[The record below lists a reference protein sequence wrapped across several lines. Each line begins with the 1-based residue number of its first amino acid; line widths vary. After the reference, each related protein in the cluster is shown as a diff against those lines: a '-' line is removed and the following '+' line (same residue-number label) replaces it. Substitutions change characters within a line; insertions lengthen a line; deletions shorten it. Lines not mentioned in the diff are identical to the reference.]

1 MRWMVEYRTVFHGV
15 CRDCFNPGD
24 IKTYASKPIDHE
36 RKVEGPSPDD
46 WLTDLRSQQEA
57 MVANPREALGAV
69 APYTDAGAEE
79 VLEIYAIHPLDDE
92 ARMDKRNWR
101 LVFELMGGSP
111 ELKPA
116 H

>member
-1 MRWMVEYRTVFHGV
+1 MRWMVEYRTVFHGL
-15 CRDCFNPGD
+15 CPDYINPGEVR
-24 IKTYASKPIDHE
+24 TYASKPIEHACE
-36 RKVEGPSPDD
+36 IEVTPDD
-46 WLTDLRSQQEA
+46 WLTDLHSRREA
-57 MVANPREALGAV
+57 MLAAPHEALAAV
-69 APYTDAGAEE
+69 APDTDATVEE